1 MFYKIRPI
9 GCLGGWEA
17 GRRTLE
23 WGSRNTKIRIQMT
36 LRSVFCHLYS
46 DFRPPSSFHYALFAR
61 NSQPATRILL
71 ELFDLFRKIIF
82 HFFRHG
88 TEASQWKPLLR
99 PIVLYGRFGSLDHG
113 AAGPTD
119 DDMFQGIHSFQELT
133 TVFFLSF
140 VNIILCGRNTFIIV
154 KYEPQRLRIWGRL
167 LLALSPSSINSST
180 LAFSSG
186 NL

>member
-1 MFYKIRPI
+1 M
-9 GCLGGWEA
+9 
-17 GRRTLE
+17 
-23 WGSRNTKIRIQMT
+23 GSRKAEIGMGKSECENPK
-36 LRSVFCHLYS
+36 SNDSKVCHLYS